1 MYFRIRALE
10 EHREDLEAAAALRFR
25 EVTQSVDRLESN
37 IDTQKKFFGQE
48 LARVEL
54 KVKSVAD
61 KTEGVQDQVNSLR
74 TQTQNMHDSLLVM
87 QKHSE
92 ELTSGLTKVISGFKH
107 LRFDVTN
114 AVDDWLRIRFGQD
127 GAGQTTVSAADL
139 HGGSGMGH
147 IPHPPH
153 PPSLQPL
160 QEFSAGPGNQGQP
173 LPEVVDSIQP
183 QEHAPPTHDQ
193 HESATELYS
202 DPFCQDS
209 SGHGNALMELE
220 DNFNMRD
227 GTDDFNDHR
236 QRGLRDELERSFAA
250 DRSDVGE
257 CRPNERSVEMD
268 VEMAEDADTTPTA
281 RAPSAASV
289 MLGPGQD
296 TGRDEGNERNG
307 EHGTVESVT
316 EQTMEKAAEQT
327 VEKAAEQTVEKAAE
341 QTVEKAAEQKVEK
354 AVEQTVEK
362 AAEQILETATDD
374 TTAVEVPSLPTA
386 ITDAGQQQ
394 VGDVLEDGE
403 VVEEI
408 VDQVT
413 MSAAPLDCPNAAIS
427 SLTPS
432 APGKGSAI
440 APTPMSTSVPHP
452 GTTSPLS
459 APPSSPAPR
468 VPMAFNTPTLQSPQP
483 TPPRTPSDI
492 VREHRVE
499 PPAGMLAPHFRLSPP
514 SSQPTIPSPTPN
526 RDSRL
531 LDPQTADAAHSN
543 SPAVADTHRVIRSR
557 SGSRAVTT
565 AAETSRAVSPMK
577 RSKSSRSK
585 PSSKRG

>member
-1 MYFRIRALE
+1 MYSRIRALE

-37 IDTQKKFFGQE
+37 VDMQKKFFGQE

-54 KVKSVAD
+54 KVESVAD

-74 TQTQNMHDSLLVM
+74 TQTQDMHDSLLVM

-173 LPEVVDSIQP
+173 LPEAVDSIQP
-183 QEHAPPTHDQ
+183 QEHAPPTNDQ

-227 GTDDFNDHR
+227 GTDDFDDHR
-236 QRGLRDELERSFAA
+236 RRGLRDELERSFAA
-250 DRSDVGE
+250 DRSDVRE

-281 RAPSAASV
+281 QAPSAASV

-316 EQTMEKAAEQT
+316 EQTMERAAEQT
-327 VEKAAEQTVEKAAE
+327 VEKAAEQTVEKAA
-341 QTVEKAAEQKVEK
+341 AGA
-354 AVEQTVEK
+354 
-362 AAEQILETATDD
+362 D
-374 TTAVEVPSLPTA
+374 TGEGHRRHTAVEVPSLPTA

-432 APGKGSAI
+432 APGEGSAI

-468 VPMAFNTPTLQSPQP
+468 VPMAFNTPTPQSPQP

-526 RDSRL
+526 RDSQL

-543 SPAVADTHRVIRSR
+543 SPAVADTRRVTRSR

-577 RSKSSRSK
+577 RSKNSRSK

>member
-1 MYFRIRALE
+1 MYSRIRALE

-37 IDTQKKFFGQE
+37 VDTQKKFFGQE

-54 KVKSVAD
+54 KVESVAD

-74 TQTQNMHDSLLVM
+74 TQTQDMHDSLLVM

-173 LPEVVDSIQP
+173 LPEAVDSIQP
-183 QEHAPPTHDQ
+183 QEHAPPTNDQ

-227 GTDDFNDHR
+227 GTDDFDDHR
-236 QRGLRDELERSFAA
+236 RRGLRDELERSFAA

-316 EQTMEKAAEQT
+316 EQTMEKAAEQSQWRRQRADSG
-327 VEKAAEQTVEKAAE
+327 EGSRADSGREQTVEKAGA
-341 QTVEKAAEQKVEK
+341 
-354 AVEQTVEK
+354 
-362 AAEQILETATDD
+362 D
-374 TTAVEVPSLPTA
+374 S
-386 ITDAGQQQ
+386 
-394 VGDVLEDGE
+394 GE
-403 VVEEI
+403 
-408 VDQVT
+408 
-413 MSAAPLDCPNAAIS
+413 
-427 SLTPS
+427 
-432 APGKGSAI
+432 GSGA
-440 APTPMSTSVPHP
+440 
-452 GTTSPLS
+452 
-459 APPSSPAPR
+459 
-468 VPMAFNTPTLQSPQP
+468 
-483 TPPRTPSDI
+483 
-492 VREHRVE
+492 
-499 PPAGMLAPHFRLSPP
+499 
-514 SSQPTIPSPTPN
+514 
-526 RDSRL
+526 DSGE
-531 LDPQTADAAHSN
+531 
-543 SPAVADTHRVIRSR
+543 
-557 SGSRAVTT
+557 GSRADSGEGSGADSGEGSGADSGESSGADTGEGHRRHNGGGSAFSANCYHRCRST
-565 AAETSRAVSPMK
+565 AS
-577 RSKSSRSK
+577 
-585 PSSKRG
+585 G